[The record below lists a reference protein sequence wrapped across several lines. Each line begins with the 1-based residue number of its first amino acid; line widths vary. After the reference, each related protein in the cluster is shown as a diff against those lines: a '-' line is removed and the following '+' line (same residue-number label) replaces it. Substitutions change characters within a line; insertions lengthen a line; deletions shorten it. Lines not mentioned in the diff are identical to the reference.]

1 MNGPAGDGPRTIG
14 PYRLVR
20 RLGAGGMGRV
30 YLGTSPSGRR
40 VAVKVVKDEIADDPG
55 FRRRFRREVE
65 LAMKVGGF
73 WTAAV
78 VDADCDGPLPWV
90 ASEYIEGPS
99 LRERVEDG
107 GALPPRE
114 VRALGIGLAEALAS
128 IHALGLV
135 HRDLK
140 PTNILL
146 TDTGPRVIDFGIS
159 KALEGG
165 TVLTRSGVVIGT
177 PGFMSPEQATGAPV
191 GTASDVFALGAVLA
205 YAATGAE
212 PFGSGTPVA
221 LLYRVVGEEPDLAR
235 VPDELRPFVA
245 HCMAKDPG
253 SRPTP
258 AELVAGLA
266 GLAPAAERPTA
277 VDPAAPATRVDPAV
291 PLFEAP
297 PAGAFARDEDA
308 GAQDLPY
315 APRGGTWSGGTWTG
329 GPGGWATPDTS
340 QGPPSEPPSEPT
352 PEPTP
357 EPPLEL
363 VDGGEQRFLGIRRG
377 WLGGVLLWTAVLV
390 AAGAGVATARGADVT
405 WPAVLAV
412 YGVLCAPALAYFW
425 SVCSPF
431 REVSEL
437 VVGPRGVG
445 MRRGHE
451 EAEIP
456 WRHLEGALVSVGS
469 VPRTVTLFCR
479 FGRDAPVDP
488 DGLPARKVSSDPPVV
503 TFTMLAVDRAER
515 NASCSEIHRALSRF
529 APEGTYRPHPKVLRR
544 RALRE
549 TSR

>member
-140 PTNILL
+140 PTNVLL
-146 TDTGPRVIDFGIS
+146 ADTGPRVIDFGIS

-277 VDPAAPATRVDPAV
+277 VAPAAPAVPATRVDPAV

-297 PAGAFARDEDA
+297 SFEAPPAGAFARGEGA

-315 APRGGTWSGGTWTG
+315 APRGGTWTGEPG
-329 GPGGWATPDTS
+329 GPAAPGAP
-340 QGPPSEPPSEPT
+340 QGPPPEPT
-352 PEPTP
+352 PESPP

-412 YGVLCAPALAYFW
+412 YGVLCAPALAYLW

-431 REVSEL
+431 RDVSEL

-456 WRHLEGALVSVGS
+456 WRHLEGVLVSVGS

-488 DGLPARKVSSDPPVV
+488 GGLPARKVSSDPPVV